1 MKSTGEPIG
10 DAAARF
16 GLDTHVLR
24 HWEDEGLLHPARDA
38 AGRRRFGE
46 DDIVRIAVILRNK
59 AAGMSLE
66 QIRVLLDEE
75 APDRHRVLEEHI
87 AELDRRAADI
97 AEARAMTEHALRC
110 RSHDITQC
118 PRFRSHVGDVLSGEA
133 RWLLDRTEPRGGPVV
148 AASGSAPS
156 RSRRTPT
163 AVEAAIHTAPAAACG
178 AN

>member
-1 MKSTGEPIG
+1 MTSAGESIG
-10 DAAARF
+10 EAAARF

-24 HWEDEGLLHPARDA
+24 YWEDEGLLHPDRDA
-38 AGRRRFGE
+38 GGRRRYS
-46 DDIVRIAVILRNK
+46 DDDSVRIAIILRNK

-66 QIRVLLDEE
+66 QIRILVERD

-118 PRFRSHVGDVLSGEA
+118 PRFRSHVADVLSGEA
-133 RWLLDRTEPRGGPVV
+133 QWLLVHTEPHRE
-148 AASGSAPS
+148 
-156 RSRRTPT
+156 R
-163 AVEAAIHTAPAAACG
+163 PA
-178 AN
+178 N